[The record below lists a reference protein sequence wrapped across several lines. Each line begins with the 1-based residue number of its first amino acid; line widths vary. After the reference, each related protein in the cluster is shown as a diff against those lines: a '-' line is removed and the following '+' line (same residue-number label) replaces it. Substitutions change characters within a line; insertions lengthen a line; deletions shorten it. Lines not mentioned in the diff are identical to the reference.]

1 MKPGVFVGK
10 DGNTYRW
17 LGDSRGYVMLQMW
30 SDRLDDWVTSPMNPE
45 DWPDA
50 EAALDAYTSSLASFP
65 KAVPLGCFDGRFE
78 LVLWSDDLHE
88 AEVRRTFDGHATYPR
103 SSDVAVFAAAA
114 YQKGHK
120 DGLSEIPEGMA
131 R

>member
-50 EAALDAYTSSLASFP
+50 EAALDAYTSSWLLSP
-65 KAVPLGCFDGRFE
+65 KLFLWVALTAGSSWSYGATIFARQRFAGRSMVMPPIRVRVMSRC
-78 LVLWSDDLHE
+78 LLLPPIRRVL
-88 AEVRRTFDGHATYPR
+88 RTA
-103 SSDVAVFAAAA
+103 
-114 YQKGHK
+114 
-120 DGLSEIPEGMA
+120 
-131 R
+131 